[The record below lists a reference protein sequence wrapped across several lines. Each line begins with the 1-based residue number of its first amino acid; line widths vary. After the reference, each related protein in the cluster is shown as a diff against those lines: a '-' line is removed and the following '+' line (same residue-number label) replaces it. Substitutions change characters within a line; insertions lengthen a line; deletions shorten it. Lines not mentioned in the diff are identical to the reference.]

1 MNHSFPAQVGTAKD
15 VGFLDDD
22 LDVAVVTAGLPWG
35 MAVWDRLRDELDGR
49 IKESGA
55 ENAYFPL
62 LIPRSF
68 LSKEAE
74 HGAGKG

>member
-1 MNHSFPAQVGTAKD
+1 MVIK
-15 VGFLDDD
+15 
-22 LDVAVVTAGLPWG
+22 PWG

-74 HGAGKG
+74 HCVQIKYSTRLQCDRIRMF